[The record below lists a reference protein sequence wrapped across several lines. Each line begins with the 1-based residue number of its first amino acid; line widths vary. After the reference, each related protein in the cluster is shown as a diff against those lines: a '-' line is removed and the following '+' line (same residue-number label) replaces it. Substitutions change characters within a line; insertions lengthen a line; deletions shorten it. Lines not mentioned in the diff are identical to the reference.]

1 MLVCMIAHMRGHPC
15 VAEPEK
21 LRSRVRLRLFC
32 DSCVFAQTHTCV
44 WQKQGG
50 RGHSSVCG
58 SVSRYASVAAGVN
71 TRDCTYTRVLSK
83 QGTPCQC
90 LLCGCVAKYISVA
103 ECWLLS
109 GVIPFDCAHTCVLQK
124 PGIRNWRSQLSFAVL
139 AGVSVYES
147 TYEYTRTCRAGVGK
161 QSAVTVPAT
170 ATAQTCLPQPKS
182 PLSWVLLR

>member
-1 MLVCMIAHMRGHPC
+1 MCCINKEPVVIVFCVDVSANTFVC
-15 VAEPEK
+15 
-21 LRSRVRLRLFC
+21 
-32 DSCVFAQTHTCV
+32 
-44 WQKQGG
+44 
-50 RGHSSVCG
+50 
-58 SVSRYASVAAGVN
+58 
-71 TRDCTYTRVLSK
+71 
-83 QGTPCQC
+83 
-90 LLCGCVAKYISVA
+90 VA
-103 ECWLLS
+103 ECWLPS